1 MKSKSLAIALVGASI
16 VAALVV
22 LMVLQKGRV
31 ALFDG
36 PKIEASSTRPVEV
49 DADKADGTPTSP
61 EVDTGMA
68 ELPANYRAGAN
79 ELWDVS
85 PTPLE
90 QLVELGY
97 SLEPDVI
104 ADLLLDRTK
113 DPDTR
118 VVAAFSAAQ
127 LMDRNLLSTLYQAA
141 TEPDVS
147 VRTAAISAMGF
158 MPSEKT
164 IPVLK
169 KVLAEDLAELPRSS
183 AVTVLRIIGSEE
195 AGIVLADVALND
207 SESAQ
212 TRLNAIA
219 GIGEIGSS
227 KVCGRLI
234 PLLESK
240 NLNIR
245 LESSVLLTS
254 TYDSRFLPK
263 LIESLS
269 EDADLAIFVEAID
282 TLEQI
287 SGQEFSNPIT
297 DGPQKSRR
305 QVLDWWEKTEKR

>member
-1 MKSKSLAIALVGASI
+1 M
-16 VAALVV
+16 
-22 LMVLQKGRV
+22 
-31 ALFDG
+31 
-36 PKIEASSTRPVEV
+36 
-49 DADKADGTPTSP
+49 
-61 EVDTGMA
+61 
-68 ELPANYRAGAN
+68 
-79 ELWDVS
+79 
-85 PTPLE
+85 
-90 QLVELGY
+90 
-97 SLEPDVI
+97 
-104 ADLLLDRTK
+104 
-113 DPDTR
+113 
-118 VVAAFSAAQ
+118 
-127 LMDRNLLSTLYQAA
+127 
-141 TEPDVS
+141 
-147 VRTAAISAMGF
+147 
-158 MPSEKT
+158 
-164 IPVLK
+164 
-169 KVLAEDLAELPRSS
+169 
-183 AVTVLRIIGSEE
+183 LRIIGSEE

>member
-127 LMDRNLLSTLYQAA
+127 LMDRTGCFRSNRRNFRNGIYAVRKDYPSIEESTRRRSGRIAEIFCSNRAA
-141 TEPDVS
+141 NNW
-147 VRTAAISAMGF
+147 I
-158 MPSEKT
+158 
-164 IPVLK
+164 
-169 KVLAEDLAELPRSS
+169 
-183 AVTVLRIIGSEE
+183 
-195 AGIVLADVALND
+195 
-207 SESAQ
+207 
-212 TRLNAIA
+212 
-219 GIGEIGSS
+219 
-227 KVCGRLI
+227 
-234 PLLESK
+234 
-240 NLNIR
+240 
-245 LESSVLLTS
+245 
-254 TYDSRFLPK
+254 
-263 LIESLS
+263 
-269 EDADLAIFVEAID
+269 
-282 TLEQI
+282 
-287 SGQEFSNPIT
+287 
-297 DGPQKSRR
+297 
-305 QVLDWWEKTEKR
+305 